1 MTDTSRLM
9 TFNLTPI
16 IAILVA
22 LAAGCLGLA
31 AADQLASARPALPA
45 QRPTVALRALRWLRV
60 VWMPRTIRKRWATE
74 KVERQLRLAGLPWHA
89 EDFAAMRML
98 VAGAGISLAGGVL
111 LGRDGDVI
119 GWFLAGLVVVTALVA
134 PPAWL
139 SLRRD
144 QRQREID
151 RSLPDFLDRLSLGL
165 EAGLGFEVA
174 LRRSAERFPGR
185 LGEEARRMVRQID
198 RGHSRS
204 AALLEMGERN
214 PSDDLRAF
222 AAAVR
227 QADRLGTSLAKSL
240 RIQSGLLRDRRRRR
254 AQEAGRRLPVLI
266 VFPLVFFFLPALLIV
281 YLAPPLLHLFL
292 GR

>member
-9 TFNLTPI
+9 TFSLTPI

-98 VAGAGISLAGGVL
+98 VAGAGISLAGDVL

-165 EAGLGFEVA
+165 EAGLGF
-174 LRRSAERFPGR
+174 
-185 LGEEARRMVRQID
+185 
-198 RGHSRS
+198 
-204 AALLEMGERN
+204 
-214 PSDDLRAF
+214 
-222 AAAVR
+222 
-227 QADRLGTSLAKSL
+227 
-240 RIQSGLLRDRRRRR
+240 
-254 AQEAGRRLPVLI
+254 
-266 VFPLVFFFLPALLIV
+266 
-281 YLAPPLLHLFL
+281 
-292 GR
+292 